1 MNNTVERTS
10 EIKTTAVFSKDS
22 KHRYCLKM
30 EWDKKKKSCAILM
43 TYPSTA
49 DEFILDQT
57 TMLVRNGAIKNGFGS
72 VSIINIFSQLNSEV
86 PKCDR
91 VNSSVVLQEGSE
103 SDIILVAFGR
113 NTAHQE
119 HKDSMLE
126 MLSDYKDK
134 LYTIIDKNGSPFSHP
149 LSPKAREW
157 KIEKLKVWIWQG
169 KVC

>member
-1 MNNTVERTS
+1 MNNTVERIS

-91 VNSSVVLQEGSE
+91 VNSSVVLQECSDA
-103 SDIILVAFGR
+103 DIILVAFGR

-126 MLSDYKDK
+126 MLADYKDK

-157 KIEKLKVWIWQG
+157 KIEKLKV
-169 KVC
+169 